1 MIPFALGTKLL
12 SNILISPDGTT
23 AGDVPDTSLNWSFGD
38 RIHRRGKL
46 CRAAPLSIDDET
58 SVLKFENIT
67 RTNASTVSRPW
78 YPWHY

>member
-46 CRAAPLSIDDET
+46 CRTAPLSIDDET